1 MPLTSLT
8 LTPLP
13 PLASPESTAVNGVK
27 LLGIVVGTVL
37 LLAAMRAMF
46 GRRK

>member
-1 MPLTSLT
+1 MT
-8 LTPLP
+8 LL

-37 LLAAMRAMF
+37 LLAAMRMMF
-46 GRRK
+46 GRRRK

>member
-1 MPLTSLT
+1 MAAIA
-8 LTPLP
+8 
-13 PLASPESTAVNGVK
+13 LASTPESTAIDGVR

-46 GRRK
+46 GKRRK

>member
-1 MPLTSLT
+1 MT
-8 LTPLP
+8 LL
-13 PLASPESTAVNGVK
+13 PLASTPQSTAVDGMR
-27 LLGIVVGTVL
+27 LLGIVVGSVL

>member
-1 MPLTSLT
+1 MALIE
-8 LTPLP
+8 
-13 PLASPESTAVNGVK
+13 LASPESTAIGGVR
-27 LLGIVVGTVL
+27 LLGIIVGTVL

>member
-1 MPLTSLT
+1 MALT
-8 LTPLP
+8 L
-13 PLASPESTAVNGVK
+13 LASPEFTAVGGVR

-37 LLAAMRAMF
+37 LLAAMRMMF